1 MKKIFIIPVFAILTL
16 SFLSCEKDQ
25 SLDPRPVAINGAYV
39 RLDITKKRLNFDDL
53 ANTSFGGTLTSPG
66 GQVAKY
72 NLYVRRT
79 DGFGSS
85 YGDFKLLKT
94 VTSFPY
100 ELNITPQD
108 IATALSIPLTD
119 IKFADNYRF
128 YGEAFDL
135 SGARSDFYSLS
146 QTIQSNMAF
155 YKEAFRFRTDVTN
168 NEGMSE
174 AELFVFDNYTPQ

>member
-1 MKKIFIIPVFAILTL
+1 MKKIFIMPLL
-16 SFLSCEKDQ
+16 SLLFLAMSCEKDQ
-25 SLDPRPVAINGAYV
+25 SLDPRPVLYSGPFV
-39 RLDITKKRLNFDDL
+39 RLDITKKRLNSDDI
-53 ANTSFGGTLTSPG
+53 ANTSFGGILSAPG

-94 VTSFPY
+94 VTSFPVD
-100 ELNITPQD
+100 LNITPQD
-108 IATALSIPLTD
+108 LATALEVDVTE
-119 IKFADNYRF
+119 IKFADIYRF

-135 SGARSDFYSLS
+135 SGNRVDFYSLS
-146 QTIQSNMAF
+146 QTIQSNQAF
-155 YKEAFRFRTDVTN
+155 YKQAFRFGTDVTN
-168 NEGMSE
+168 NDGMSD